1 MNDRAPYQLP
11 PVMPTRDFNC
21 GSNNRCKIVFFL
33 LLLLSLFFRQLE
45 DLEIPLF
52 FWHIVELR

>member
-21 GSNNRCKIVFFL
+21 GSNNRCKIDFFFIIVIVFQTIGGFRNSFIFL
-33 LLLLSLFFRQLE
+33 AYR
-45 DLEIPLF
+45 
-52 FWHIVELR
+52 